1 MKDGDKERTLL
12 SSSPITAVL
21 LKAIES
27 ETIKRQGEG
36 ITLVTGANDS
46 LAFAKASIKAL
57 ESEGYVI
64 THPDRTKMRRPL
76 NPPHVMLARALAL
89 PFLLLGRVGEWL
101 WGLFE

>member
-1 MKDGDKERTLL
+1 MSKERELL
-12 SSSPITAVL
+12 AASPVTATVY
-21 LKAIES
+21 KAIET

-36 ITLVTGANDS
+36 IALKTGANDS

-76 NPPHVMLARALAL
+76 NPPHIMLARALAL

-101 WGLFE
+101 WDLFE